1 MIRLASIRVI
11 LLLIVFWITQ
21 DLSAQKKAYLVSQD
35 EVVEAAIKAI
45 EESMQ
50 NGDFQKFMKKTGIE
64 GSYTMD
70 ITIKNKGEV
79 ASVRTIEREGEIKHQ
94 NQLKDFVITYKFP
107 FKMPKDKSYKF
118 RYEFKF

>member
-1 MIRLASIRVI
+1 MASIRVI

-50 NGDFQKFMKKTGIE
+50 NGDFKKFVEKTGIE

-94 NQLKDFVITYKFP
+94 NQLKDFVVTYKFP